1 MGVTKTERADRMST
15 TTMRLCRAISSSDQ
29 AAKASVPPRTGS
41 STSPGPLAGMDTVT
55 RPTLPIRLSWASAD
69 TFHRLPD
76 APSRYRYTTGMAAWR
91 RPGAAPGGRC
101 MLVAN
106 FGQGFVW
113 RTKGDAALCLSW
125 GSSRLPDCPPQRRVE
140 LWEGHNAAALIG
152 LSCHAATPLEA
163 TEINVPLGRIQLAR
177 VTGSP
182 HVVERTA
189 EVIRRSPADAVAV

>member
-91 RPGAAPGGRC
+91 RPGAASDLMDTVTRPTLPIRLSWASADTFHRLPDAPSRYRYTTGMAAWRRPGAAPGGR
-101 MLVAN
+101 
-106 FGQGFVW
+106 
-113 RTKGDAALCLSW
+113 
-125 GSSRLPDCPPQRRVE
+125 
-140 LWEGHNAAALIG
+140 
-152 LSCHAATPLEA
+152 
-163 TEINVPLGRIQLAR
+163 
-177 VTGSP
+177 
-182 HVVERTA
+182 
-189 EVIRRSPADAVAV
+189 